1 MIVINVQNNAYKR
14 GQMQKVST
22 VFAGFDHNVIAVA
35 SFAVTADQWQLAA
48 DYGGGVFARQLQH
61 GRVVTMVV
69 VLPWV
74 PETQTLWEYMR
85 LT

>member
-1 MIVINVQNNAYKR
+1 MFKITPINGSVQE
-14 GQMQKVST
+14 GLT

-48 DYGGGVFARQLQH
+48 DYGGGSLPASSSM
-61 GRVVTMVV
+61 VVIMPVVV

>member
-1 MIVINVQNNAYKR
+1 MSFIDSYNPHLLDGVQHVHFIGCGGSGTYPLIQILHSRLPPITAAGSLPASSSMVVIMPV
-14 GQMQKVST
+14 
-22 VFAGFDHNVIAVA
+22 
-35 SFAVTADQWQLAA
+35 
-48 DYGGGVFARQLQH
+48 
-61 GRVVTMVV
+61 VV

>member
-1 MIVINVQNNAYKR
+1 
-14 GQMQKVST
+14 MQEGLT

-48 DYGGGVFARQLQH
+48 DYGGGVFAGQFQQ
-61 GRVVTMVV
+61 VVIMPVVV